1 MRQSA
6 KVPSMEIRRSKRDKA
21 VNVVHS
27 SQQDRFKP
35 QVKSPTKMSE
45 AGVNAK
51 AEMSRPS
58 DTERSGKS
66 GFQLLD
72 GTRGRKAGVE
82 PQEAQIS
89 WMITAYETSPPA
101 VDNVRDAPGET
112 RQALKMRQ
120 ERDFAVCT

>member
-1 MRQSA
+1 
-6 KVPSMEIRRSKRDKA
+6 MEIRRSKRDKA

-58 DTERSGKS
+58 NTERSGKS

-82 PQEAQIS
+82 PQEA
-89 WMITAYETSPPA
+89 
-101 VDNVRDAPGET
+101 
-112 RQALKMRQ
+112 
-120 ERDFAVCT
+120 